1 MGEARIHY
9 TMGGVEINEQ
19 AQVLDTQGNVIPGLH
34 AAGEVTGGIH
44 GANRLGSN
52 AIADIVVLAGSRAR
66 TSPRNRVTRRVAPV
80 RGNPF
85 WRFSRRLA
93 AGGKGGT
100 IRERGEDCRT
110 KGTFR
115 HFFKWR
121 CPIEIGQV
129 TIHNGDIVF
138 GDIDGVLIIPK
149 EVASEVVEKAL
160 IKTSTEKTMRK
171 VIEDGMLVT
180 EAFAKFG
187 VL

>member
-34 AAGEVTGGIH
+34 EAGEVTGGIH

-85 WRFSRRLA
+85 RRFSRRLA

-100 IRERGEDCRT
+100 IRERWRIAART
-110 KGTFR
+110 GR
-115 HFFKWR
+115 
-121 CPIEIGQV
+121 
-129 TIHNGDIVF
+129 
-138 GDIDGVLIIPK
+138 
-149 EVASEVVEKAL
+149 
-160 IKTSTEKTMRK
+160 
-171 VIEDGMLVT
+171 
-180 EAFAKFG
+180 FAIFLSDAAPLKSG
-187 VL
+187 R